1 VPKKKLVHF
10 TENLSFPHLFQ
21 PKYHDLIPQ
30 FRMKSIWGKEFF
42 HNQNP
47 IILELGCGKG
57 EYTVSLGALYPLMNF
72 IGIDLKGSRLWR
84 GCKTVAEQGLKNV
97 AFVRTQVNHLP
108 YIFGPGEVSE
118 IWITFPDPQPK
129 RARKRLTAPSF
140 IRKYQQVL
148 ADGGIIH
155 LKTDDP
161 DFFSYTIEVAAEMG
175 LKILYATKDL
185 YKSGYDGD
193 VHSTQTYYEKRWLEK
208 GKEICYL
215 KVQV

>member
-21 PKYHDLIPQ
+21 PKYQDLIPR
-30 FRMKSIWGKEFF
+30 FRMKSLWGEEFF

-57 EYTVSLGALYPLMNF
+57 EYTVALGAKYPEMNF

-84 GCKTVAEQGLKNV
+84 GCKTVAELGLKNV

-108 YIFGPGEVSE
+108 YIFDQGEVSG

-129 RARKRLTAPSF
+129 RERKRLTAPPF
-140 IRKYQQVL
+140 IEKYLQVL
-148 ADGGIIH
+148 RKGGVIH

-161 DFFSYTIEVAAEMG
+161 DFFAYTLDVIKEMN
-175 LKILYATKDL
+175 LELIYETTDL
-185 YKSGYDGD
+185 YHSGYEGD
-193 VHSTQTYYEKRWLEK
+193 VLSTQTYYENIWLEK
-208 GKEICYL
+208 GRKICYL
-215 KVQV
+215 KILV